1 MFTRG
6 IVRVENYE
14 YKALLN
20 HTNKRVEIILIDGD
34 VIYSAYRKDDT
45 GEYSYK
51 NNKAKQI
58 WDIINR
64 GLRGCSSRN
73 RTTIPFDLGVA
84 TRHAFTRVKRD
95 YIIDKFDK
103 DICGVEVNA
112 EDGSVYINLTYTNKD
127 YNIPD
132 NIPYIKLTTEKKS
145 LKTSINSDDILV
157 RTIEEIALE
166 KEDVSWLKG
175 KRYYIVNDEEK
186 AERIF
191 SYLDNYNGVVA
202 FDTETTGLK
211 INCFSKVNSRYKR
224 SLDRWNEE
232 HPEEY
237 IRADKLV
244 GIIFCIEKNVSY
256 YFPVAN
262 RKFKNL
268 YEDIDNEIRK
278 KVIQKIKARYTF
290 GDLRDREGDMKDY
303 ILNTPEDEITPDV
316 VLMERVRDILEKK
329 HIVTHGGS
337 FDWKVCWCYEIDLN
351 IKDDT
356 MIMHQLMYKFRSAV
370 SNRGETSKL
379 KYLAKKEFGVDQW
392 ELGDFFVNYSED
404 DDGKVRGK
412 KSNKIDFS
420 YMTYDGTRIYA
431 PCDGDMTLQLFYK
444 YKTDLLENHKE
455 LEYLYN
461 VEVIVTCAIGYM
473 EFYGHRIDESKIAE
487 VRDITKAEIVL
498 LESELRQMAE
508 YSTDIEV
515 QTYKKLK
522 SLIEQFNENK
532 NKDILKEIVKY
543 TDRLRGIIDSNI
555 DNSLNLASPLQVAE
569 LFYDKMK
576 IPFKGD
582 KKSVDKRALK
592 PLLKAKNEDGSA
604 KYPILHKYAEYK
616 EKYTLL
622 TKFFDNLQYFM
633 YPGGY
638 IFSNYGQIDT
648 ATGRMSC
655 RKPNAQQYPKSI
667 TKIVVPRDNCVMVD
681 ADYSQIEYRVLVAL
695 AGEDKLAELF
705 NDPDSDYHT
714 LMASLMYGV
723 PYAAV
728 TPEMRSDAKAFNFG
742 IPYGMGIRHLALSLT
757 GRCGPSEIEQ
767 AKEKYELYFKDQ
779 PNVRKFFD
787 KVKEMALVNKYTK
800 TYFNRYRHYSFID
813 KDGNYSEAKKAS
825 SLRQAGNA
833 VIQGTAADIFKIAV
847 ARIFT
852 YIRKNSLYG
861 LFFITN
867 MIHDEL
873 LFEIDVSKLNA
884 QRILRDIGI
893 NMQFRIKGFPPLY
906 IGAGVGSTWNEAKGK
921 LAEIHPYLLEQ
932 LSREADDMP
941 IFIDKPINP
950 DNVYKY
956 FADRVY
962 RFRVEK
968 IKSYLLNEENHGK
981 ELHPAIGNLLNLQF
995 TYGHNKNKEGLTDDE
1010 FTVVCLKEFIKHN
1023 NLDIDIDK
1031 FKLKNNNIVDDD
1043 EDVVYIDEEDELYEE
1058 DYVSSFTLL
1067 DESDK
1072 VYGTS
1077 IHDLIKMFGYVVSK
1091 SQRICGIDVSR
1102 LNRVQK
1108 DNLIDYLYSH
1118 VCNREDEGSMEIV
1131 FLYNANIL
1139 KHTDVWVKD
1148 VKLNEIEE
1156 RLHVKD
1162 KIS

>member
-1 MFTRG
+1 
-6 IVRVENYE
+6 
-14 YKALLN
+14 
-20 HTNKRVEIILIDGD
+20 
-34 VIYSAYRKDDT
+34 
-45 GEYSYK
+45 
-51 NNKAKQI
+51 
-58 WDIINR
+58 
-64 GLRGCSSRN
+64 
-73 RTTIPFDLGVA
+73 
-84 TRHAFTRVKRD
+84 
-95 YIIDKFDK
+95 
-103 DICGVEVNA
+103 
-112 EDGSVYINLTYTNKD
+112 
-127 YNIPD
+127 
-132 NIPYIKLTTEKKS
+132 
-145 LKTSINSDDILV
+145 
-157 RTIEEIALE
+157 
-166 KEDVSWLKG
+166 
-175 KRYYIVNDEEK
+175 
-186 AERIF
+186 
-191 SYLDNYNGVVA
+191 
-202 FDTETTGLK
+202 
-211 INCFSKVNSRYKR
+211 
-224 SLDRWNEE
+224 
-232 HPEEY
+232 
-237 IRADKLV
+237 
-244 GIIFCIEKNVSY
+244 
-256 YFPVAN
+256 
-262 RKFKNL
+262 
-268 YEDIDNEIRK
+268 
-278 KVIQKIKARYTF
+278 
-290 GDLRDREGDMKDY
+290 
-303 ILNTPEDEITPDV
+303 
-316 VLMERVRDILEKK
+316 
-329 HIVTHGGS
+329 
-337 FDWKVCWCYEIDLN
+337 
-351 IKDDT
+351 
-356 MIMHQLMYKFRSAV
+356 
-370 SNRGETSKL
+370 
-379 KYLAKKEFGVDQW
+379 
-392 ELGDFFVNYSED
+392 
-404 DDGKVRGK
+404 
-412 KSNKIDFS
+412 
-420 YMTYDGTRIYA
+420 
-431 PCDGDMTLQLFYK
+431 MTLQLFYK

-473 EFYGHRIDESKIAE
+473 EFYGHRIDESKIVE

-508 YSTDIEV
+508 YSTDIEI

-592 PLLKAKNEDGSA
+592 PLLKAKNEDGSV

-667 TKIVVPRDNCVMVD
+667 AKIVVPRDNCVMVD

-714 LMASLMYGV
+714 LMASLMYV
-723 PYAAV
+723 VHYAAV

-852 YIRKNSLYG
+852 YIRKIVYMDCFYN
-861 LFFITN
+861 N

-968 IKSYLLNEENHGK
+968 IKS
-981 ELHPAIGNLLNLQF
+981 
-995 TYGHNKNKEGLTDDE
+995 
-1010 FTVVCLKEFIKHN
+1010 
-1023 NLDIDIDK
+1023 
-1031 FKLKNNNIVDDD
+1031 
-1043 EDVVYIDEEDELYEE
+1043 
-1058 DYVSSFTLL
+1058 
-1067 DESDK
+1067 
-1072 VYGTS
+1072 
-1077 IHDLIKMFGYVVSK
+1077 
-1091 SQRICGIDVSR
+1091 
-1102 LNRVQK
+1102 
-1108 DNLIDYLYSH
+1108 
-1118 VCNREDEGSMEIV
+1118 
-1131 FLYNANIL
+1131 
-1139 KHTDVWVKD
+1139 
-1148 VKLNEIEE
+1148 
-1156 RLHVKD
+1156 
-1162 KIS
+1162 